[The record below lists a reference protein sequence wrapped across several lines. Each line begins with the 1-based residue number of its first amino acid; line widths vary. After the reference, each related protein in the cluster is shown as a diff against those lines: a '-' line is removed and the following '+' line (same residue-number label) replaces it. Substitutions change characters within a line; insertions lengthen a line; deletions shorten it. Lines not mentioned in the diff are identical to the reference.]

1 MRLTKTTSHAV
12 RILLDCAVA
21 GGERIKVAGI
31 AKRLDITPLN
41 VFKVVRLLSQAGFL
55 KATRGRYGGVR
66 LGREASEIR
75 IGEVV
80 RAMESTNIEVTGL
93 EQRERTPYR
102 NPKPQLSSIF
112 DDALEAFIG
121 VLDQHSL
128 ADLATAARS
137 GARPKSESR
146 RRRHTSIASS
156 KGVRA
161 TRGRYIT

>member
-21 GGERIKVAGI
+21 GERRIKVAEI
-31 AKRLDITPLN
+31 ARRLDITQLN
-41 VFKVVRLLSQAGFL
+41 VFKVVGLLSHAGFVE
-55 KATRGRYGGVR
+55 ATRGRHGGVR
-66 LGREASEIR
+66 LSRGASEIR

-80 RAMESTNIEVTGL
+80 RAMERTNIEVAGL
-93 EQRERTPYR
+93 EQRKRTRYCDS
-102 NPKPQLSSIF
+102 KPRLSSIF

-128 ADLATAARS
+128 ADLASAARS
-137 GARPKSESR
+137 GIRPPVSPR
-146 RRRHTSIASS
+146 MRHTRLIPS

-161 TRGRYIT
+161 TAGRNIA